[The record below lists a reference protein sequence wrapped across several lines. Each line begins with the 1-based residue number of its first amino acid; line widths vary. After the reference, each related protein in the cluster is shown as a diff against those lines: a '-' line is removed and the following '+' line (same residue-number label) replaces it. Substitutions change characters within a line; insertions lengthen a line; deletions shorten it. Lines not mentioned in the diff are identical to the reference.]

1 VADAKS
7 DETYEIRPQKVKTL
21 DSKDYDLGWTNQ
33 APNRPVE
40 PEEMNPVTFT
50 KDQLPNPAV
59 MAEQGVPLE
68 SYLAHF
74 HNVEGATVDE
84 GVLVDEDSGK
94 PLSEHLVDNGGVED
108 VPGAPGTNPVA
119 YSKNPALE
127 APTGSHPAPVDTVEP
142 TKDKA
147 AASKRAAAKKS

>member
-1 VADAKS
+1 MADAKT
-7 DETYEIRPQKVKTL
+7 DEYEIRPQRVKTL

-33 APNRPVE
+33 APHRPVE

-59 MAEQGVPLE
+59 MAEQGVPLA

-74 HNVEGATVDE
+74 GNVEGASVED
-84 GVLVDEDSGK
+84 GVLVDEDSGD
-94 PLSEHLVDNGGVED
+94 PLHESLDGDVED

-127 APTGSHPAPVDTVEP
+127 SPTEASPAPVGTVEP

-147 AASKRAAAKKS
+147 AASKRAAKKA